1 MLQYNTKR
9 VIIKSRLRDNQKTKR
24 KEETKMTMTEK
35 PKSTKL
41 QLRHEISE
49 MVYEV
54 SSFAIDSREALYN
67 HNDKLSNQSKRRV
80 CILANMNGK
89 LQTLEKYIDDIG
101 VYIVFPEVEKTF
113 KEAKLIYD
121 RLTEEVNTIAQ

>member
-1 MLQYNTKR
+1 MTNYLT
-9 VIIKSRLRDNQKTKR
+9 NQ
-24 KEETKMTMTEK
+24 
-35 PKSTKL
+35 
-41 QLRHEISE
+41 
-49 MVYEV
+49 
-54 SSFAIDSREALYN
+54 
-67 HNDKLSNQSKRRV
+67 KRRV